1 MGPLQTKVKSGGDK
15 HFAIRSAIC
24 QIARRAQALLLSALR
39 FLAPSFLIMPKHI
52 FVDREV
58 SVIQMAA
65 PSMERIVS
73 LCKRRGFIFA
83 NSEIYGGIASTWD
96 YGPLGVELKN
106 NVMRAWWRSVVYE
119 RDDMEG
125 LDAAILMNRLVW
137 RYSGHEVT
145 FSDPLVDCREC
156 KSRLRAD
163 HLKDGKCPNCGS
175 SNMTEARNFNLMFKT
190 TVGPV
195 ESEENIAYLR
205 PETAQG
211 MFVNFANVQQAMRR
225 KLPFGIAQIGKAFRN
240 EITPGNFTFRTREFE
255 QMEIEYF
262 CKPPQYLQS
271 GEKNDVELHQEWVE
285 QRFSWYVNLG
295 IAPERLRKRAQTPD
309 ELAHYAKATVD
320 IEYLFPGS
328 LGFSELEGIANRQDY
343 DLTAHSKDVPDED
356 LERLKLQKNAD
367 STTKLDYFDDQYV
380 DPATGKKGARYIP
393 YVIEPAA
400 GATRATLAFL
410 CEAYNEELVSEPKEE
425 ELAPLRDAV
434 AAARKNIDKKIAEA
448 EKAAA
453 KGELKADAPTAA
465 QLRAINEAL
474 TSCEAELPQSL
485 LAVEDACDL
494 PGAARVELLK
504 KVRQAAAKLCDEYTR
519 VVLKL
524 HPRLAPIKVAVF
536 PLKKNE
542 PRIVEVAKRIK
553 RDLQPAVRVVYDD
566 SAGIGKLY
574 RRQDEI
580 GTPFCVTVDFQSL
593 EDDTVTVRDRDSML
607 QERVP
612 ISQLESYLTQRLR

>member
-1 MGPLQTKVKSGGDK
+1 
-15 HFAIRSAIC
+15 
-24 QIARRAQALLLSALR
+24 
-39 FLAPSFLIMPKHI
+39 
-52 FVDREV
+52 
-58 SVIQMAA
+58 MAA
-65 PSMERIVS
+65 PSMEKIVS

-137 RYSGHEVT
+137 RYSGHEAT

-156 KSRLRAD
+156 KTRSRAD
-163 HLKDGKCPNCGS
+163 HLKDGKCPSCGS
-175 SNMTEARNFNLMFKT
+175 ANLTEPRNFNLMFKT

-195 ESEENIAYLR
+195 ESDENLAYLR

-211 MFVNFANVQQAMRR
+211 IFANFANVQQALRR

-262 CKPPQYLQS
+262 CKPPQFLQP
-271 GEKNDVELHQEWVE
+271 GEKTDIELHQEWVE
-285 QRFSWYVNLG
+285 QRFNWYVNLG
-295 IAPERLRKRAQTPD
+295 LDPEKLIKREQTKE

-320 IEYLFPGS
+320 IEYKFPGS

-343 DLTAHSKDVPDED
+343 DLSAHSKDVPDED
-356 LERLKLQKNAD
+356 LARLKLQKNTD

-393 YVIEPAA
+393 YVIEPSA

-410 CEAYNEELVSEPKEE
+410 CEAYNEELVGEPKAEE
-425 ELAPLRDAV
+425 MNPLSEAI

-448 EKAAA
+448 EKAEA
-453 KGELKADAPTAA
+453 KGELKAGSPTSV
-465 QLRAINEAL
+465 QLRAISEAL
-474 TSCEAELPQSL
+474 ARCEAELPQSL

-494 PGAARVELLK
+494 PGADRVELLK
-504 KVRQAAAKLCDEYTR
+504 KVRQSAAKLCDEYTR

-524 HPRLAPIKVAVF
+524 HPQLAPIKVAVF

-542 PRIVEVAKRIK
+542 PRIVEMAKQIK

-580 GTPFCVTVDFQSL
+580 GTPFCITVDYQSL
-593 EDDTVTVRDRDSML
+593 EDQTVTVRDRDSMQ
-607 QERVP
+607 QERVAT
-612 ISQLESYLTQRLR
+612 SQLENYLTQRLK